1 MSIVK
6 FGQLASA
13 GRSRYSMV
21 LCMFRA
27 VSVLP
32 LDLEIIHHRL
42 PSPAQPRCSNHHLD
56 RAANPQCGRH
66 TSLRLLQP
74 SANDSTYDHQE
85 YRHNPPVALHV
96 LADGRYDQRVGE
108 QVAIQR
114 SQHICWHFVEPQ
126 DSARHDLSSKLEG
139 QQRHREQGDALSLVA
154 RKPLVR
160 CCGAEGLHTKR
171 RDRASLGDRRGD
183 KNEGGLDEERSC
195 QSRFGLGTDTA

>member
-1 MSIVK
+1 MQL
-6 FGQLASA
+6 GQLASA
-13 GRSRYSMV
+13 ERNMDSRV

-32 LDLEIIHHRL
+32 LDLEIIHLRL
-42 PSPAQPRCSNHHLD
+42 PSPAQPRYSNHHLD
-56 RAANPQCGRH
+56 CAANPQCSRH

-85 YRHNPPVALHV
+85 HRHNPPIALHV

-114 SQHICWHFVEPQ
+114 CQHIRWHFVESQ
-126 DSARHDLSSKLEG
+126 DSARNDLSSKLEG
-139 QQRHREQGDALSLVA
+139 QQSHRKQGHALGLIA

-160 CCGAEGLHTKR
+160 RCGAEGLHTKR
-171 RDRASLGDRRGD
+171 RDRASLGHRRGD
-183 KNEGGLDEERSC
+183 KNEGGLDEKRSC
-195 QSRFGLGTDTA
+195 QSRFGFGTDTA